1 MSRVGP
7 VDNNHICFYT
17 IFIEIKLEIEDIPI
31 RYQIKNHA
39 KILSILVMGAIIVK
53 PILFVDYDSF
63 LKNIFRIETA
73 PANQVPR
80 VL

>member
-1 MSRVGP
+1 M
-7 VDNNHICFYT
+7 
-17 IFIEIKLEIEDIPI
+17 
-31 RYQIKNHA
+31 KNYA
-39 KILSILVMGAIIVK
+39 KILSILVMGKIIVK

-63 LKNIFRIETA
+63 LKNIFKIETA

>member
-1 MSRVGP
+1 MRRVGQ
-7 VDNNHICFYT
+7 VDNNHIGFYT
-17 IFIEIKLEIEDIPI
+17 IFIEITLEIKDIPI

-63 LKNIFRIETA
+63 LKNIFEIETA